1 MNDNQTFSQNSHS
14 EAEHLAST
22 NKDPISVNLMK
33 KGYNI
38 GHLNVQGLCGDKLSK
53 FSEISLMLTS
63 KENEKLHIFGM
74 SETKLKNHKMT
85 GTFRVEGFQTPFR
98 KDNDTNGGGGII
110 VYVRND
116 IRAKRRE
123 DLETNG
129 ISCLWLEITPD
140 KGKSFL
146 VGNMYRPP
154 DSKIEYNDRFEEFIV
169 TVLNEEKEFILL
181 GDFNKNLLNADTDR
195 EWGNFTTSLG
205 LSQLISEPT
214 RVTNN
219 TQTLIDHIYTNNEDN
234 IRSVNVEKLGVSD
247 HYGIFCNR
255 SSHFSSEKN
264 NEHQVIT
271 YRSFKSFDEACFL
284 NDLCMVPWE
293 IIENFDTIDDV
304 VLAWTSLFTEVLD
317 KHAPIKS
324 HRIKRKYQPEWLTSE
339 ILDLI
344 KERNRYKLNGNM
356 DAYRTLRNK
365 VSALIA
371 ISKKE
376 TYQSK
381 IEEGK
386 SDPRTIW
393 KIFKEF
399 GMNNKECKNSSKFS
413 LKLEDQ
419 IITNESDLSE
429 IFNNYFINIASTLK
443 EPIVE
448 TDFEPLNN
456 YVSSKV
462 PTDIDFEIPLTNH
475 TFIRH
480 FLSNLNVK
488 KSTGLDNIGPRI
500 LKLTADVITPSI
512 LYIVNKSIATG
523 KFASVWKEAKV
534 KPLFKTGN
542 KEDVNNYRPISILP
556 TLSKLIEKWVERQF
570 SQYLNDF
577 NLLHKSQSGFRPKHS
592 TESALIRMTD
602 SWLKA
607 INEGNMVGCV
617 LVDFRKAFDLVD
629 HKILLKKLKCY
640 KCNNSCLSWFE
651 SYLQNRTQ
659 RVSLNDN
666 LSEAADVIHGVPQG
680 SILGPLLF
688 LLFIND
694 LPLYLQNT
702 FTIVDLYADD
712 TTIYFSNADKLVLE
726 KNLQSSLNCL
736 QKWCRE
742 NGMILNID
750 KTKVMLIA
758 SRQKRTVLGDTVL
771 NLQYNDIDM
780 KMTTS
785 DKVLGIYVDNNL
797 TWNNHFNFLSKKLS
811 TYMWLLS
818 KIRTFLSIDHRVL
831 FYNAYI
837 KPHLDYCSLIW
848 SNTSNVNINKITKLQ
863 RRSCKLILGQ
873 EYNGLI
879 EALERLNMLSFDQSI
894 FLSKAKLMYKIQNN
908 LAPAYLNEMFLM
920 RDITLNN
927 TASNL
932 RSVTNKNL
940 LLPQAKCNLF
950 KGSLSYSGIIVWIS
964 IPVSIKN
971 SSSLTVFV
979 KRCTEWMKH

>member
-1 MNDNQTFSQNSHS
+1 MFTRLALEIFCSQ
-14 EAEHLAST
+14 
-22 NKDPISVNLMK
+22 
-33 KGYNI
+33 GW
-38 GHLNVQGLCGDKLSK
+38 LSK
-53 FSEISLMLTS
+53 YFTHKVGSRDILFTRLALEIFYSQGWLSRYFVHKVGSRDILFTRLALEIFYSKGWFSRYFFTRLVLEIFCSQGWLSRHFVHKVGSRDILFTRLVLEIFCS
-63 KENEKLHIFGM
+63 QGWFSRYVVHKVGYRDILFTRLVPEIFYSQHIF
-74 SETKLKNHKMT
+74 
-85 GTFRVEGFQTPFR
+85 
-98 KDNDTNGGGGII
+98 

-123 DLETNG
+123 ELETNE

-169 TVLNEEKEFILL
+169 TVINEEKEFILL

-234 IRSVNVEKLGVSD
+234 IRSVNVEKLCVSD
-247 HYGIFCNR
+247 HYEIFCNR

-284 NDLCMVPWE
+284 NELCMVPWE

-304 VLAWTSLFTEVLD
+304 VSAWTSLFTEVLD

-339 ILDLI
+339 ILDVI
-344 KERNRYKLNGNM
+344 KERNRYKLNGNI

-386 SDPRTIW
+386 SDHV
-393 KIFKEF
+393 
-399 GMNNKECKNSSKFS
+399 MNNKECQNASKFS
-413 LKLEDQ
+413 LRLDDQ

-429 IFNNYFINIASTLK
+429 IFNNYFINIVSKLK

-523 KFASVWKEAKV
+523 KFPSVWKEAKV
-534 KPLFKTGN
+534 KPLFKTGD

-577 NLLHKSQSGFRPKHS
+577 NLLHKSQTGFRPKHS

-629 HKILLKKLKCY
+629 HKTLLKKLKCY

-712 TTIYFSNADKLVLE
+712 TTIYFRNAD
-726 KNLQSSLNCL
+726 S
-736 QKWCRE
+736 
-742 NGMILNID
+742 
-750 KTKVMLIA
+750 A
-758 SRQKRTVLGDTVL
+758 
-771 NLQYNDIDM
+771 
-780 KMTTS
+780 
-785 DKVLGIYVDNNL
+785 
-797 TWNNHFNFLSKKLS
+797 
-811 TYMWLLS
+811 
-818 KIRTFLSIDHRVL
+818 
-831 FYNAYI
+831 
-837 KPHLDYCSLIW
+837 
-848 SNTSNVNINKITKLQ
+848 
-863 RRSCKLILGQ
+863 
-873 EYNGLI
+873 
-879 EALERLNMLSFDQSI
+879 
-894 FLSKAKLMYKIQNN
+894 
-908 LAPAYLNEMFLM
+908 
-920 RDITLNN
+920 
-927 TASNL
+927 
-932 RSVTNKNL
+932 
-940 LLPQAKCNLF
+940 
-950 KGSLSYSGIIVWIS
+950 
-964 IPVSIKN
+964 
-971 SSSLTVFV
+971 
-979 KRCTEWMKH
+979 